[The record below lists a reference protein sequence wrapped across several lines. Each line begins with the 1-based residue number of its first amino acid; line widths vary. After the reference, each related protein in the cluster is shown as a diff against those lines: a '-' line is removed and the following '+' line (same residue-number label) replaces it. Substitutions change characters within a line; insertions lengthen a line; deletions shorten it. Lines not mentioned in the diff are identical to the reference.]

1 MRLNQIQPL
10 PKFRFK
16 LQLLLHSTIID
27 VIFSQSEASR
37 GFRSYC
43 FQSINYYTG

>member
-16 LQLLLHSTIID
+16 LELILHSTIID
-27 VIFSQSEASR
+27 VVFSQSEA
-37 GFRSYC
+37 YC
-43 FQSINYYTG
+43 FQIINYYTG